1 MFDLSLPIHSTTCP
15 ARFAPVF
22 AIGDADPNHPFALT
36 LSHRTPADHM
46 SGRATPL
53 VLARFAT
60 LAEAMEGAIN
70 HAEAMAA
77 DAAFQLLAILDRHE
91 QLVLAGAA
99 SDGAVAWC
107 HPVASAT
114 EARCVVT
121 EASQL
126 RGQASRAAAWGE
138 PDLAERLRHRAD
150 LLDARL
156 VDPLWRAFATRALQ
170 VAA

>member
-22 AIGDADPNHPFALT
+22 AIGNADPNHPFALT

-77 DAAFQLLAILDRHE
+77 DAAFQLLAILDRDE

-99 SDGAVAWC
+99 SDHAVAWC
-107 HPVASAT
+107 HPVTSAV
-114 EARCVVT
+114 EARDVVT

-126 RGQASRAAAWGE
+126 RAQAGRAAAWGE
-138 PDLAERLRHRAD
+138 PDLAQRLRHRAD
-150 LLDARL
+150 LLDGRL
-156 VDPLWRAFATRALQ
+156 VDPLWRAFAARALQ

>member
-1 MFDLSLPIHSTTCP
+1 MISVSYVRQS
-15 ARFAPVF
+15 AG
-22 AIGDADPNHPFALT
+22 IGGVRIGPNY
-36 LSHRTPADHM
+36 S
-46 SGRATPL
+46 
-53 VLARFAT
+53 
-60 LAEAMEGAIN
+60 
-70 HAEAMAA
+70 EAMAA
-77 DAAFQLLAILDRHE
+77 DAAFQLLAILDRDE

-170 VAA
+170 IAA